1 MLSYYFESKTLRI
14 IFYAIIVIILVS
26 VAPSMLVESSIYEEE
41 ISRASI
47 CYGLGII
54 PIILSLDFMQESNK
68 YMLRLVLLVAGL
80 AIAIIP
86 SAYLHVNSASYYLNF
101 DKYYDFSFYQASDF
115 ILFPSICVT
124 CMLLYL
130 NCARAWDKN
139 YLCFWYTVGPM
150 IGSIALVNILYPMI
164 ENIGAL
170 ALITLAIGIVALAVI
185 VIHRIKEGTALYAQ
199 EKDDSSS
206 GYGGSSYSSGSYDS
220 YDDDN
225 RGESID
231 DYEVSEI
238 FKLNKPLWALG
249 TEDNLYISVDGN
261 SVTVSGSMT
270 YNSRWTNEYD
280 VKRAINNYCRDC
292 QSKCAS
298 KGRNVKVYQNISIYR
313 RDD

>member
-14 IFYAIIVIILVS
+14 IFYGIIAIILMS
-26 VAPSMLVESSIYEEE
+26 VAPSMLAESSIYEEE

-47 CYGLGII
+47 CYGLAIA
-54 PIILSLDFMQESNK
+54 PIVLALDFMQESEK

-80 AIAIIP
+80 ALAIIP
-86 SAYLHVNSASYYLNF
+86 SAYLHVNSALYYLNYEG
-101 DKYYDFSFYQASDF
+101 YYDFSFYQATDF
-115 ILFPSICVT
+115 IMFPSICVT

-164 ENIGAL
+164 ENIGTL
-170 ALITLAIGIVALAVI
+170 SLITLAIGAVALAVI
-185 VIHRIKEGTALYAQ
+185 IIHRVKEGTALYAQ
-199 EKDDSSS
+199 TKSSDDYSGGYSSGYSSSYDSDSSS
-206 GYGGSSYSSGSYDS
+206 G
-220 YDDDN
+220 
-225 RGESID
+225 GEAID

-249 TEDNLYISVDGN
+249 TEDNLYISADGD
-261 SVTVSGSMT
+261 SVTISGSMT

-292 QSKCAS
+292 QSKCAR
-298 KGRNVKVYQNISIYR
+298 KGRNIKVYQNVTIYR

>member
-14 IFYAIIVIILVS
+14 IFYGIFAIILMS
-26 VAPSMLVESSIYEEE
+26 VAPSMLAESSIFEEE
-41 ISRASI
+41 ISMASVCCGFAI
-47 CYGLGII
+47 V
-54 PIILSLDFMQESNK
+54 PIIISLDFMQESEK

-80 AIAIIP
+80 ALAIIP
-86 SAYLHVNSASYYLNF
+86 SAYLHVKSASYYLTEF
-101 DKYYDFSFYQASDF
+101 EGYYDFTYYQATDF
-115 ILFPSICVT
+115 IIFPSICVT

-139 YLCFWYTVGPM
+139 YLCFWYTVGPT

-164 ENIGAL
+164 ENIGTL
-170 ALITLAIGIVALAVI
+170 SLITLAIGAVALAVI

-199 EKDDSSS
+199 EKSSSGYSGGYSSGYSSSYDSDSSS
-206 GYGGSSYSSGSYDS
+206 G
-220 YDDDN
+220 
-225 RGESID
+225 GEAID

-249 TEDNLYISVDGN
+249 TEDNLYISADGD
-261 SVTVSGSMT
+261 SVTISGSMT

-292 QSKCAS
+292 QSKCAR
-298 KGRNVKVYQNISIYR
+298 KGRNIKVYQNVTIYR